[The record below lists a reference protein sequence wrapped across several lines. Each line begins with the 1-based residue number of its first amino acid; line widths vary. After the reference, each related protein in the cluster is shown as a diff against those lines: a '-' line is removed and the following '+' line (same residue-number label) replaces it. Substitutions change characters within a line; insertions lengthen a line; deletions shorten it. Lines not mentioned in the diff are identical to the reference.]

1 MKPPEPFYVCGPTAS
16 GKSSLA
22 LQLAREKDG
31 EIVNADAFQ
40 LYRGIDTISAAPSES
55 EKSQIPHHLYGVLDP
70 SETCDAQLFV
80 NLARPV
86 LEEIISRGKTP
97 IVTGGSGLYLK
108 FLTHGPSPV
117 PPSEENLRCELDAL
131 THEEI
136 IARLQTLDPEEAAQ
150 INLTNRRY
158 VSRSLEICLLS
169 GTKASTLRKN
179 WQHVSEART
188 ASLLGLVIQRPRE
201 VLHQRIAERSTA
213 MLEGDAIDE
222 VRALRSQL
230 STTCAKAIGVPQ
242 ILAFL
247 DGQLSHAECLQ
258 KIIEATRQYAKRQET
273 WFRRESWL
281 TPYPMK

>member
-22 LQLAREKDG
+22 LQLAREMDG

-55 EKSQIPHHLYGVLDP
+55 EKSKAVHHLYGVLDP
-70 SETCDAQLFV
+70 SDTCDAQRFV

-86 LEEIISRGKTP
+86 LDEIISRGKTP

-108 FLTHGPSPV
+108 FLTHGPSPL
-117 PPSEENLRCELDAL
+117 PTSDAAMRQELDAL
-131 THEEI
+131 PHEEI
-136 IARLQTLDPEEAAQ
+136 ISRLQAVDPEEAAQ

-158 VSRSLEICLLS
+158 VSRSLEIFLLS

-179 WQHVSEART
+179 WQHVSDERT
-188 ASLLGLVIQRPRE
+188 ASLQGIVIQRPRE
-201 VLHQRIAERSTA
+201 VLHQRIAERSVA
-213 MLEGDAIDE
+213 MLEANAIEE
-222 VRALRSQL
+222 VRALRHQFSP
-230 STTCAKAIGVPQ
+230 TCAKAIGIPQ
-242 ILAFL
+242 ILAL
-247 DGQLSHAECLQ
+247 LEGECTREQCLQ

-273 WFRRESWL
+273 WFKRETWL
-281 TPYPMK
+281 TPRIP